1 MRWLL
6 AVTAVL
12 ALATPVVAQ
21 RQDTTRLP
29 TGVRLD
35 VFYNTMRR
43 PLVAV
48 RPFAAPPEAAAV
60 AEQAHAII
68 ERDLDYSDRFV
79 IAEVPEALKSG
90 PITLGAWNDLGVVF
104 LITAEVEPHGDAYV
118 LRLALHDVPFGSLKE
133 IQAFR
138 VPAPSD
144 SGFRMAIHALADEL
158 VRWMTGQPGMAAS
171 RIAFVR
177 PRRGGGDELVV
188 VDSDGENLERVASGD
203 VLVSPA
209 WAPDGKRLAYAALV
223 GGTWQIIERNLETGA
238 SHVVVRAPA
247 GAVSATPTYTPSG
260 DRLVFAML
268 YGNASEFHEYD
279 VARRCCMRRLTRS
292 PSIDISPTFSP
303 DGKQLAFNSNRIGSP
318 QIYIMP
324 AEGGQ
329 ATLLSPYVYG
339 ESSYYTSPEWSPTG
353 TKIAFHGKSRGGWF
367 QIMVADAA
375 NVGAPV
381 SQVTQ
386 EGENEDPSWAPD
398 GRHLVYTSVRASGQG
413 VYVVDTFTGRE
424 RRVTSQAGAKVPA
437 WSPALRR
444 AAELALAGR

>member
-1 MRWLL
+1 MRLLL
-6 AVTAVL
+6 AVMTVL
-12 ALATPVVAQ
+12 ALATPVGAQ

-35 VFYNTMRR
+35 VFYNTMNR

-48 RPFAAPPEAAAV
+48 RPFAGPPEAAAV

-68 ERDLDYSDRFV
+68 VQDLDYSDRVV

-90 PITLGAWNDLGVVF
+90 PVALSAWNDLGVVF
-104 LITAEVEPHGDAYV
+104 LVTGEAEPLGDGYLV
-118 LRLALHDVPFGSLKE
+118 RLALHDVPFGTLKE

-138 VPAPSD
+138 VPRPSD
-144 SGFRMAIHALADEL
+144 AGFRMAVHALSDEL

-177 PRRGGGDELVV
+177 PSRDGGDELVV
-188 VDSDGENLERVASGD
+188 VDSDGENLERVASAP

-209 WAPDGKRLAYAALV
+209 WAPDGRRLAYAELV
-223 GGTWQIIERNLETGA
+223 DGAWQIVERDLETGTK
-238 SHVVVRAPA
+238 HVVVRAPT

-292 PSIDISPTFSP
+292 SAVDISPTFSP
-303 DGKQLAFNSNRIGSP
+303 DGRQLAFNSNRIGSP

-324 AEGGQ
+324 ADGGP
-329 ATLLSPYVYG
+329 ATLLSPFVYG

-375 NVGAPV
+375 DVGAPV

-413 VYVVDTFTGRE
+413 LYVVDTFTGRE
-424 RRVTSQAGAKVPA
+424 RRVVSQAGAKVPA
-437 WSPALRR
+437 WSPTLRR